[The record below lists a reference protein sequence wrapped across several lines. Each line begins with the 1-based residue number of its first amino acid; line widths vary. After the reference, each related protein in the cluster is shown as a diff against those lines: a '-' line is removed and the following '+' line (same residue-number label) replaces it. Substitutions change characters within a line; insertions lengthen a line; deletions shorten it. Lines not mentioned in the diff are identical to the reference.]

1 MSIFHEALP
10 GDLARRIAASGDRL
24 PRRVG
29 AREPARTMMWS
40 LEAGGWTEREAGN
53 LVGLAT
59 GLRPAVSG
67 WSEREIEHIRFL
79 RALVETGRLDR

>member
-40 LEAGGWTEREAGN
+40 LEAGGW
-53 LVGLAT
+53 
-59 GLRPAVSG
+59 
-67 WSEREIEHIRFL
+67 SEREIEHIRFL